1 MQDTIR
7 RNVPLAP
14 LTTIN
19 LGGPAR
25 FLVVCK
31 NEEDI
36 RRALALSHQENVP
49 LHILGGGSNTV
60 FADEGF
66 QGVVAKI
73 ELKGLTFTEENETVL
88 VSAAAGEVWDEVVQ
102 ASLAKGLA
110 GIECL
115 SGIPGL
121 VGATPMQNVGAYG
134 QDVAETIEDVTTID
148 RRTGK
153 SVTFTNA
160 ACTFAYRVSRFK
172 KEDLGTYIVTNVRF
186 RLRRDAVPT
195 IRYPQVQAQLEKMY
209 GTVDIGTGQ
218 EALEKVRETVLH
230 LRRSKSMVVNPS
242 DPHSRSCGSFFTN
255 PIISAEKAKLVQATQ
270 SGQQGY
276 TVKGGVKMSAAWLV
290 EQAGFARGQRF
301 GNVGISPNHSL
312 ALVNYGGTTKELLA
326 VATTIQK
333 KVKELFDITLELEPV
348 AVLPHNSVQ

>member
-186 RLRRDAVPT
+186 RLRR
-195 IRYPQVQAQLEKMY
+195 
-209 GTVDIGTGQ
+209 
-218 EALEKVRETVLH
+218 
-230 LRRSKSMVVNPS
+230 
-242 DPHSRSCGSFFTN
+242 
-255 PIISAEKAKLVQATQ
+255 AKLVQATQ